1 MVAIDLASVVEETA
15 ARSIGPSGR
24 SVIDACIPIF
34 VRFTGRPGCERRC
47 GTVVVPLNSSRA
59 QFVQSQ
65 PVIVATEKRSVFASQ
80 NVHTITSR
88 MIIHQN

>member
-1 MVAIDLASVVEETA
+1 MVAIDLASVVEETG

-24 SVIDACIPIF
+24 SVIDACSRIF
-34 VRFTGRPGCERRC
+34 VRFTGRPGCERQC
-47 GTVVVPLNSSRA
+47 GTVVPLNSSSAR
-59 QFVQSQ
+59 FVQSQ